1 MLSFTKNHQIPS
13 MKKISALSP
22 LFLCALAAAIHSA
35 FLPEAFA
42 FGGPVG
48 GPSTNGSYFPNV
60 GTFSA
65 VIRGKNLVGTA
76 QFSTTDNAGSSVF
89 ADGNDYYHSVASLS
103 ASAISTTGGIGSTG
117 VSVIYNEGQTY
128 RGNSNGIYDPSAN
141 EMTVMFQGSFPGQG
155 EQIFETVVEGT
166 ENSVN
171 VKYFDAFYIN
181 GAAICSVI
189 NDYPN
194 QTFKGEGQANINFFN
209 FDGSQPLL
217 QGNDQTLV
225 ETGGSASNPTYSH
238 RVGYDKYFKPINVTG
253 VRVSNTAS
261 TFATATVVPPSF
273 NKYLGLPV
281 STPTATPT
289 PNPTAT
295 PTPTPNI

>member
-1 MLSFTKNHQIPS
+1 
-13 MKKISALSP
+13 MKKTSTLSP
-22 LFLCALAAAIHSA
+22 LLIASLVAILQFTLA
-35 FLPEAFA
+35 PEACA

-48 GPSTNGSYFPNV
+48 GPSSNGSYFPNT

-155 EQIFETVVEGT
+155 EEVYETRVEGT
-166 ENSVN
+166 QNRIN

-181 GAAICSVI
+181 GAAICEVS

-194 QTFKGEGQANINFFN
+194 QTFKGKGQVNINFFN
-209 FDGSQPLL
+209 FDGSKPIL
-217 QGNDQTLV
+217 QGNDQTLI
-225 ETGGSASNPTYSH
+225 ETGGSGSNPTYSN
-238 RVGYDKYFKPINVTG
+238 RVGYNKYFKPINVTG

-261 TFATATVVPPSF
+261 TFATATIVPPSF
-273 NKYLGLPV
+273 NQYLGLPV
-281 STPTATPT
+281 STPTATPAPAPSPVVT
-289 PNPTAT
+289 STN
-295 PTPTPNI
+295 

>member
-1 MLSFTKNHQIPS
+1 
-13 MKKISALSP
+13 MKKISTLAPLLIGSLVAMLQFTLSP
-22 LFLCALAAAIHSA
+22 
-35 FLPEAFA
+35 EARA
-42 FGGPVG
+42 FGGSIG
-48 GPSTNGSYFPNV
+48 GPSGNDSYFSNV

-65 VIRGKNLVGTA
+65 VIRGKNLVGTV

-89 ADGNDYYHSVASLS
+89 SDGNDYYHSVASLS

-128 RGNSNGIYDPSAN
+128 RGNSNGLYDPSAN

-155 EQIFETVVEGT
+155 E
-166 ENSVN
+166 ENFKTIIESGSPN
-171 VKYFDAFYIN
+171 PISVKYFDAFYIN
-181 GAAICSVI
+181 GAAICTVI

-209 FDGSQPLL
+209 FDGAIPLL
-217 QGNDQTLV
+217 QGNDQTLT

-238 RVGYDKYFKPINVTG
+238 RVGYNKYFKPINVTG

-261 TFATATVVPPSF
+261 TFATATIVPPSF

-289 PNPTAT
+289 PSPTAT
-295 PTPTPNI
+295 PTPTPQ

>member
-1 MLSFTKNHQIPS
+1 
-13 MKKISALSP
+13 MKKISTLAPLLIGSLVAMLQFTLSP
-22 LFLCALAAAIHSA
+22 
-35 FLPEAFA
+35 EARA
-42 FGGPVG
+42 FGGSIG
-48 GPSTNGSYFPNV
+48 GPSGNDSYFSNV

-65 VIRGKNLVGTA
+65 VIRGKNLVGTV
-76 QFSTTDNAGSSVF
+76 QFSTTDNAGSSVV
-89 ADGNDYYHSVASLS
+89 ADENDYYHSVSALQ
-103 ASAISTTGGIGSTG
+103 ASAISNTGGIGSTG

-155 EQIFETVVEGT
+155 E
-166 ENSVN
+166 ENFKTIIESGSPN
-171 VKYFDAFYIN
+171 PISVKYFDAFYIN
-181 GAAICSVI
+181 GAAICTVI

-209 FDGSQPLL
+209 FDGDIPLL
-217 QGNDQTLV
+217 QGNDQTLT

-238 RVGYDKYFKPINVTG
+238 RVGYNKYFKPINVTG

-261 TFATATVVPPSF
+261 TFATATIVPPSF

-289 PNPTAT
+289 PSPTAT
-295 PTPTPNI
+295 PTPTPQ

>member
-1 MLSFTKNHQIPS
+1 
-13 MKKISALSP
+13 MKKTSTLAP
-22 LFLCALAAAIHSA
+22 LLIGSFVAILQFTLA
-35 FLPEAFA
+35 PEARS
-42 FGGPVG
+42 FGGSIG
-48 GPSTNGSYFPNV
+48 GPFGNDSYFSNV

-65 VIRGKNLVGTA
+65 VIRGKNLVGTV

-103 ASAISTTGGIGSTG
+103 ASSISTTGGIGSTG

-155 EQIFETVVEGT
+155 EEKFETIT
-166 ENSVN
+166 ELGSANPLN

-181 GAAICSVI
+181 GAAICQVS

-194 QTFKGEGQANINFFN
+194 QTFKGKGQANLTFFN
-209 FDGSQPLL
+209 FDGSIPLL
-217 QGNDQTLV
+217 QGNDQTLIQ
-225 ETGGSASNPTYSH
+225 TGGSASNPTYSN
-238 RVGYDKYFKPINVTG
+238 RVGSNKYFKPINVTG

-273 NKYLGLPV
+273 NKYLGLPI

-295 PTPTPNI
+295 PTPTP

>member
-1 MLSFTKNHQIPS
+1 
-13 MKKISALSP
+13 MKKNSSPAPLLLICLTAMLQFTSA
-22 LFLCALAAAIHSA
+22 
-35 FLPEAFA
+35 PEARA
-42 FGGPVG
+42 LGGA
-48 GPSTNGSYFPNV
+48 PSTPYGNGNNFPNT

-76 QFSTTDNAGSSVF
+76 QFSTTDSAGSSVF
-89 ADGNDYYHSVASLS
+89 ADRNSYYHSVDSLS

-128 RGNSNGIYDPSAN
+128 RGNSNGVYDPASE

-155 EQIFETVVEGT
+155 EQVYETVIEGT
-166 ENSVN
+166 ENVIN
-171 VKYFDAFYIN
+171 VKYFDSFYIN
-181 GAAICSVI
+181 GAAICQVS

-209 FDGSQPLL
+209 FDGSAPLL

-225 ETGGSASNPTYSH
+225 TDGSTTNPTYSN
-238 RVGYDKYFKPINVTG
+238 RVGYNKYFKQVNVTG

-261 TFATATVVPPSF
+261 TFATATIVPPSI
-273 NKYLGLPV
+273 NQYLGQRLPPEPPVQIQRVLPV
-281 STPTATPT
+281 QVAP
-289 PNPTAT
+289 
-295 PTPTPNI
+295 